1 MAKALTAPTVEKM
14 KADPDKRLEIP
25 DGGLQGLYLV
35 VQPTGGKTWA
45 VRYRFAGK
53 PAKLTLGRWPMMG
66 VADARAAAAAA
77 IDAVA
82 RGTDPAAQRKAEQ
95 AEAIEAARVAT
106 DPTYADRDKVKT
118 VIAEFM
124 KRHALHNRRA
134 SDVAAMFRREIIPTW
149 GERDIHEIGKR
160 DLIEVLD
167 AIVDRGSPITA
178 NRLLAHV
185 RTVWTWAVGRGII
198 AASPFAGIKPP
209 SKEKSRDRVLTDEEI
224 VWLWQ
229 ACERLGQP
237 FGALYRFLLLT
248 GQRLRE
254 GAEMTEGEMI
264 GNLWT
269 IPAARVKN
277 EDEHTLPISEAAAAV
292 LSGVER
298 IKGKAGYIF
307 TTTGLSPVSG
317 FTRAKGRLDNL
328 MREIAN
334 NGRVEGAEPVTIPPF
349 TIHDLRRTCASGMAG
364 LRFPPHVVEAVLNH
378 RSGTRRG
385 VAGVYN
391 RFDYADEKRQ
401 ALEAWGRYVIGLV
414 EGEANNVVK
423 IRSAT

>member
-1 MAKALTAPTVEKM
+1 MAKAFTPKGVEAVKS
-14 KADPDKRLEIP
+14 DPDKRLEIP

-35 VQPTGGKTWA
+35 VQPSGAKAWA
-45 VRYRFAGK
+45 LRYRFAGK
-53 PAKLTLGRWPMMG
+53 PAKLTLGRWPVMG
-66 VADARAAAAAA
+66 VADARRAAADA
-77 IDAVA
+77 IGEVE

-95 AEAIEAARVAT
+95 TAALEVERLAA

-118 VIAEFM
+118 VIADFM
-124 KRHALHNRRA
+124 KRHAVHNRRA
-134 SDVAAMFRREIIPTW
+134 DDVAAMFRREILPLW
-149 GERDIHEIGKR
+149 GEKDIHEIGKR
-160 DLIEVLD
+160 DLIEVLY

-198 AASPFAGIKPP
+198 AVSPFTGIKPP

-224 VWLWQ
+224 VWLWK

-237 FGALYRFLLLT
+237 FGSLYRFLLLT

-254 GAEMTEGEMI
+254 GAEMTDGEVK
-264 GNLWT
+264 GALWV

-277 EDEHTLPISEAAAAV
+277 DGEHSVPLSEAAAAV
-292 LSGVER
+292 LARVDR
-298 IKGKAGYIF
+298 IKGKAGYVF
-307 TTTGLSPVSG
+307 STTGATPVSG
-317 FTRAKGRLDNL
+317 FTRAKSRLDSL
-328 MREIAN
+328 MSEIVN
-334 NGRVEGAEPVTIPPF
+334 KGLAEPITIAPF

-391 RFDYADEKRQ
+391 RYDLADEKRQ
-401 ALEAWGRYVIGLV
+401 ALESWGRYVVGLV
-414 EGEANNVVK
+414 EGEASNVVQM
-423 IRSAT
+423 RAAT